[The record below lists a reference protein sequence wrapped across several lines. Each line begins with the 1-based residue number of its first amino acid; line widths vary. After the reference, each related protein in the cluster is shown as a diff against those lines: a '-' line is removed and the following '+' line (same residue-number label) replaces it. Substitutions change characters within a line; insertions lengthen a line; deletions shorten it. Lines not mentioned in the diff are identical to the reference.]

1 MIIRNGPGR
10 FVPSHVSANDLF
22 SAAWGVHGYRSVT
35 FLERRKGSGTA
46 SIDRR
51 KSYVDV
57 IERVLGNQVPT
68 SAVTK
73 SRRFVW
79 NTSSVRPGVSTVS
92 EVQVSIF
99 DSIEDAR
106 NHKH

>member
-10 FVPSHVSANDLF
+10 AVPAQVSGNGC
-22 SAAWGVHGYRSVT
+22 SAAWCVHAYPSVA
-35 FLERRKGSGTA
+35 FLERRKGAGTA

-68 SAVTK
+68 SAITK
-73 SRRFVW
+73 SRRLFSDTWSV
-79 NTSSVRPGVSTVS
+79 TSSVGSTVS
-92 EVQVSIF
+92 EVQVSVL

-106 NHKH
+106 KHKH

>member
-1 MIIRNGPGR
+1 M
-10 FVPSHVSANDLF
+10 
-22 SAAWGVHGYRSVT
+22 HGYLSVA

-73 SRRFVW
+73 SRRLFS
-79 NTSSVRPGVSTVS
+79 NTWSVKSNVGSTVS
-92 EVQVSIF
+92 EVQVSIL

>member
-1 MIIRNGPGR
+1 M
-10 FVPSHVSANDLF
+10 
-22 SAAWGVHGYRSVT
+22 HGYRSVA
-35 FLERRKGSGTA
+35 FLERRKGAGTA

-73 SRRFVW
+73 SRRLFS
-79 NTSSVRPGVSTVS
+79 NTWSVKSNVGSTVS
-92 EVQVSIF
+92 EVQVSIL

>member
-1 MIIRNGPGR
+1 
-10 FVPSHVSANDLF
+10 
-22 SAAWGVHGYRSVT
+22 VHGYPSVA

-73 SRRFVW
+73 SRRLFS
-79 NTSSVRPGVSTVS
+79 NTWSVQSSVGSTVS
-92 EVQVSIF
+92 EVQVSIL
-99 DSIEDAR
+99 DSTEDTR